1 MKAGEESS
9 ERTLLAVAYFFPP
22 LGGGGV
28 QRTVKFLKYLR
39 PLGWRSEVVTA
50 RARSYWV
57 VDDTLGAEV
66 PPDTVVHRTSAPSG
80 LDLLALLG
88 RGGGASPRAP
98 GAAVRSTTGFRA
110 WRALAGF
117 FLIPDAYAGWFPF
130 ALAKVRERLAAGGI
144 DVLFTTS
151 SPDTAHLVGLVVREQ
166 LGIPW
171 VADFRDPW
179 VRRLTFTAPTPLHAR
194 LQTWLERRV
203 LTRADRVLVT
213 NEATR
218 DDFLGRHPRLPADK
232 VIVIPNGY
240 DPDDVAAVRE
250 GAAASAATAVPNSP
264 GAALVLVHTGLL
276 SGRRT
281 LAPLVAAITALL
293 ARRPELRA
301 RLRVRQIGPRESVNE
316 EMVAAAGLGDVI
328 RFEPPRPH
336 AEVLAEMARAPA
348 LLLLE
353 ADEPRGS
360 LITPGKIFEYLA
372 IGRPILA
379 LVPPGPAA
387 DLVIHH
393 QAGEV
398 ASPGDTNAIAR
409 HLERWITHGPPP
421 VPTPGPNLGEYAR
434 PALAAKL
441 ARVLDDL
448 AVSLRGSSGL

>member
-1 MKAGEESS
+1 MKPAEERS

-57 VDDTLGAEV
+57 LDDTLAAEV
-66 PPDTVVHRTSAPSG
+66 PPDTVVHRTLAPTG
-80 LDLLALLG
+80 LDLLAAL
-88 RGGGASPRAP
+88 GGGRANARAP
-98 GAAVRSTTGFRA
+98 RPAVRSTAGFRA
-110 WRALAGF
+110 WRSLAGF

-130 ALAKVRERLAAGGI
+130 ALAAVRERVAAGGI

-194 LQTWLERRV
+194 LQSWLEHRV
-203 LTRADRVLVT
+203 LTRADRVIVT

-218 DDFLGRHPRLPADK
+218 DDFLARHAGLSADK
-232 VIVIPNGY
+232 LVVIPNGY
-240 DPDDVAAVRE
+240 DPEDLAPVRAFARASIS
-250 GAAASAATAVPNSP
+250 GAPVERGDA
-264 GAALVLVHTGLL
+264 AALVLIHTGLL
-276 SGRRT
+276 SGQRT
-281 LAPLVAAITALL
+281 LAPLVAAITALF

-316 EMVAAAGLGDVI
+316 ELVQAAGLGEVI

-372 IGRPILA
+372 VGRPILA
-379 LVPPGPAA
+379 LVPAGPAA
-387 DLVIHH
+387 DLVTRHG
-393 QAGEV
+393 AGEV
-398 ASPGDTNAIAR
+398 VSPSDAEAIAR

-421 VPTPGPNLGEYAR
+421 MPTPGLNLSDYAR

-448 AVSLRGSSGL
+448 AVSFRG